1 MGLFQTFRQ
10 PDMASFIG
18 AATNV
23 VIYAAPGISL
33 TVAEALKFD
42 DLRKGDVV
50 ALWSDIY
57 G

>member
-10 PDMASFIG
+10 TDMASFID

-33 TVAEALKFD
+33 TVAEALTFD
-42 DLRKGDVV
+42 DLRKGDVM
-50 ALWSDIY
+50 ALGSDVY
-57 G
+57 D